1 MWSTVRVVVGVFL
14 VVPVLGVA
22 GREAGPSTRKLRAD
36 PLSALEDHDL
46 IDLLEIPLDDV
57 FLLPK
62 TLPHGRADRRL
73 VEENN
78 QRHTNANNQDSKK
91 RERKLQASSPSPSLA
106 VPTGAPTNGASRG
119 ISSSYFSSSV
129 DSPSA
134 TPTASPTMG
143 AGSRGGLFGSMSPSA
158 SPTAVDSDSGLD
170 FDDGFVDDVPRQ
182 ADSAP
187 RRGGGGGG
195 SAGVMVA
202 AVTMAVIAL
211 GNLLQ

>member
-1 MWSTVRVVVGVFL
+1 MMWSTVRVVVGVFL
-14 VVPVLGVA
+14 VVAVLGVA
-22 GREAGPSTRKLRAD
+22 GREAGPATRKLRD
-36 PLSALEDHDL
+36 PLGALEDHDL

-62 TLPHGRADRRL
+62 TLPHARAGR
-73 VEENN
+73 VKKNK
-78 QRHTNANNQDSKK
+78 QGHTNINNHNGNNG
-91 RERKLQASSPSPSLA
+91 ERKLQASSPSPSLA

-143 AGSRGGLFGSMSPSA
+143 ADSREALFGSMSPSA
-158 SPTAVDSDSGLD
+158 SPTAVESDSGLD
-170 FDDGFVDDVPRQ
+170 FDDGFVEDVPRQ

-195 SAGVMVA
+195 SAGVVVA
-202 AVTMAVIAL
+202 AVTMAVIAF
-211 GNLLQ
+211 GNLLP

>member
-14 VVPVLGVA
+14 VVAVLGIA
-22 GREAGPSTRKLRAD
+22 GREAGPATRKLRAD

-62 TLPHGRADRRL
+62 TLPHGRAGRL
-73 VEENN
+73 EKNK
-78 QRHTNANNQDSKK
+78 QGHTNTNNHDGNN

-106 VPTGAPTNGASRG
+106 VLTGAPTDGASRG

-143 AGSRGGLFGSMSPSA
+143 ADSRGGLFGSMSPSA
-158 SPTAVDSDSGLD
+158 SPTAAESDSGLD
-170 FDDGFVDDVPRQ
+170 FDNGFVDDVPRQ

-195 SAGVMVA
+195 SAGVVVA
-202 AVTMAVIAL
+202 AVTMAVIAF
-211 GNLLQ
+211 GNLLP